1 VLASRAPEEVVV
13 AGRKQFDVERA
24 LDSAMETFWEHGYDG
39 SSMSMLT
46 AATGLGK
53 GSLYGTFGTKE
64 QLFQRCLTR
73 YGELYRT
80 AYEHALESTDPVD
93 AVRGFFETMLDR
105 MLDPQLP
112 GGCLIAQSAAFAT
125 ELDSVGRAMVEEI
138 LREQRASVE
147 AMFERAGLPS
157 VRAAALAEYVVAVRQ
172 SLAVLHRAGRR
183 EGDLR
188 QVVDLACQ
196 TVAASVAALV
206 TPQDRAR
213 PRAGSQTP

>member
-1 VLASRAPEEVVV
+1 MLASRAPEEVVV

>member
-1 VLASRAPEEVVV
+1 M

-24 LDSAMETFWEHGYDG
+24 LDSAMETFWEHGYGG

-80 AYEHALESTDPVD
+80 AYERALESTHPDV
-93 AVRGFFETMLDR
+93 AVRGFFETMVDR

-112 GGCLIAQSAAFAT
+112 GGCLIAQSAALAT
-125 ELDSVGRAMVEEI
+125 ELDPVGRAMVEEM
-138 LREQRASVE
+138 LRQQRASVE
-147 AMFERAGLPS
+147 AMFERAGLPAS
-157 VRAAALAEYVVAVRQ
+157 RAAALAEYVVAVRQ
-172 SLAVLHRAGRR
+172 SLAVLHRAGRS

-196 TVAASVAALV
+196 TVAALVAPGGDA
-206 TPQDRAR
+206 PQRADITR
-213 PRAGSQTP
+213 SRTGLPPGSAAV